1 MNPSAVI
8 ETLHTSFRTV
18 AEMPVYDLI
27 NWFFLFSI
35 FGYCL
40 ECVVLSFEEKRLITN
55 RGFVHGP
62 ICVIY
67 GFCAVIATV
76 ILSPFIASPIQL
88 YIASA
93 LMATIAE
100 LITAHLMV
108 HFFGAFWWDYSKK
121 PFNYKGMISL
131 ETSVGWGFVGLFFF
145 YFLSSFMLKI
155 VHLMSANV
163 SRIVAFVL
171 VVYYLIDFGI
181 CIYMRLHGLD
191 HDADE
196 VGRLKVTR

>member
-1 MNPSAVI
+1 MDLSAVI
-8 ETLHTSFRTV
+8 ETLHASFRSLT
-18 AEMPVYDLI
+18 AMPLYDLI

-40 ECVVLSFEEKRLITN
+40 ECVVLTWEEKRLITN

-67 GFCAVIATV
+67 GFCAIIATV
-76 ILSPFIASPIQL
+76 VLSPFIHSPVLL

-93 LMATIAE
+93 LLATVAE
-100 LITAHLMV
+100 LVTAKLMA

-131 ETSVGWGFVGLFFF
+131 ETSIGWGFVGLFFF
-145 YFLSSFMLKI
+145 YFLSGFMLKI
-155 VHLMSANV
+155 VRLMPKGV
-163 SRIVAFVL
+163 SKVVAFVL
-171 VVYYLIDFGI
+171 VAYYLIDFGI
-181 CIYMRLHGLD
+181 CMYRRMHGLD
-191 HDADE
+191 NDADS
-196 VGRLKVTR
+196 VGRLKVSH

>member
-1 MNPSAVI
+1 
-8 ETLHTSFRTV
+8 
-18 AEMPVYDLI
+18 MPLYDLI

-40 ECVVLSFEEKRLITN
+40 ECVVLSLEEKRLITN

-76 ILSPFIASPIQL
+76 ILSPFLGSPVQL

-93 LMATIAE
+93 LLATIAE
-100 LITAHLMV
+100 LITANLMV
-108 HFFGAFWWDYSKK
+108 RFFGAFWWDYSKK
-121 PFNYKGMISL
+121 PFNYRGMISL
-131 ETSVGWGFVGLFFF
+131 ETSIGWGFVGLFFF

-155 VHLMSANV
+155 VRLLPPFLSK
-163 SRIVAFVL
+163 ITAFVL
-171 VVYYLIDFGI
+171 VIYYVIDFSI
-181 CIYMRLHGLD
+181 CMYRRMHNLD
-191 HDADE
+191 NDADE

>member
-1 MNPSAVI
+1 MSPVI
-8 ETLHTSFRTV
+8 ETLRASLRTI
-18 AEMPVYDLI
+18 AEMPLYDLI
-27 NWFFLFSI
+27 NWFFMFSI

-76 ILSPFIASPIQL
+76 ILSPFIGSPLQL

-93 LMATIAE
+93 LMATAAE

-108 HFFGAFWWDYSKK
+108 HFLGAFWWDYSKK
-121 PFNYKGMISL
+121 PLNYKGMISL
-131 ETSVGWGFVGLFFF
+131 ETSIGWGFVGLFFF
-145 YFLSSFMLKI
+145 YFLSGFMLK
-155 VHLMSANV
+155 VVRLMSANV

-171 VVYYLIDFGI
+171 VVYYVVDFGI
-181 CIYMRLHGLD
+181 CMYRRMHGLD
-191 HDADE
+191 HDADD

>member
-8 ETLHTSFRTV
+8 ETLRTSLRTV

-76 ILSPFIASPIQL
+76 ILSPFIGSPVQL

-93 LMATIAE
+93 LMATVAE

-131 ETSVGWGFVGLFFF
+131 ETSVGWGFIGLFFF
-145 YFLSSFMLKI
+145 YFLSGFMLKI
-155 VHLMSANV
+155 VRLMPANV
-163 SRIVAFVL
+163 SKVVAFVL
-171 VVYYLIDFGI
+171 VVYYLTDFGI
-181 CIYMRLHGLD
+181 CMYRRLRGLD